1 MISRRALSLA
11 LCLTPVAGR
20 ASAQAFA
27 REAFAETVQEL
38 ERSIGC
44 RFGVAVL
51 GPFGVASFRGDER
64 FPLCSTFKMLAAAA
78 ILKRVDEAKESLDRR
93 VIFDA
98 GEVVVGSPVT
108 SQHIGGQGMTLAD
121 ICEAAITR
129 SDNTAGNLMLAAI
142 DGPAGLTRFAR
153 AIGDPVTRLD
163 RIEPDLNESLA
174 DDPRDTTTPLAMLG
188 NLRRLIA
195 GDVLGASSREQLVA
209 WLVANKTG
217 DARLRA
223 GFPRDWR
230 IGDKTGTG
238 ENGSAND
245 IAVVWPPGQDPVFI
259 AAYLTQ
265 SGASLDER
273 NAGFASIGRRVT
285 SLL

>member
-1 MISRRALSLA
+1 MISRRALSFA
-11 LCLTPVAGR
+11 LCLAPFSGP

-27 REAFAETVQEL
+27 RDALVETVQEL
-38 ERSIGC
+38 ERDVGC

-51 GPFGVASFRGDER
+51 APFGLVSTRGDER

-78 ILKRVDEAKESLDRR
+78 ILKRVDEAQDSLDRR
-93 VIFDA
+93 IVFDA
-98 GEVVVGSPVT
+98 DDVVVGSPVT
-108 SQHIGGQGMTLAD
+108 SQRIGGQGMTMAE

-129 SDNTAGNLMLAAI
+129 SDNTAGNLMLTVVG
-142 DGPAGLTRFAR
+142 GPAGLTRFAR
-153 AIGDPVTRLD
+153 TIGDPVTRLD
-163 RIEPDLNESLA
+163 RIEPDLNESIA
-174 DDPRDTTTPLAMLG
+174 GDPRDTTTPLATLS
-188 NLRRLIA
+188 NLRKLVAADALTR
-195 GDVLGASSREQLVA
+195 SSREQLVA
-209 WLVANKTG
+209 WLVANRTG

-223 GFPRDWR
+223 GFPGDWR

-245 IAVVWPPGQDPVFI
+245 IAVVWPPGQDPVFV

-265 SGASLDER
+265 TAASLDRR
-273 NAGFASIGRRVT
+273 NAAFASVARKIA

>member
-1 MISRRALSLA
+1 MISRRSLSLA
-11 LCLTPVAGR
+11 LCLAPFSGP

-27 REAFAETVQEL
+27 RAALVDVVREL
-38 ERSIGC
+38 ERSVDG
-44 RFGVAVL
+44 RLGVAVIA
-51 GPFGVASFRGDER
+51 PFGLVSVRGDER
-64 FPLCSTFKMLAAAA
+64 FPLCSTFKLLAAAA
-78 ILKRVDEAKESLDRR
+78 ILKRVDEAQDSLDRR
-93 VIFDA
+93 VTFEATD
-98 GEVVVGSPVT
+98 VVVGSPVT
-108 SQHIGGQGMTLAD
+108 SQRIGGQGMTMAE

-142 DGPAGLTRFAR
+142 GGPAGLTAFAR

-163 RIEPDLNESLA
+163 RIEPDLNESIA

-188 NLRRLIA
+188 NLRTLIA
-195 GDVLGASSREQLVA
+195 GPALSDSSRAQLIA

-223 GFPRDWR
+223 GFSRDWR

-245 IAVVWPPGQDPVFI
+245 IAVIWPPGQDPVFV
-259 AAYLTQ
+259 AAYLT
-265 SGASLDER
+265 GTAASLDAR
-273 NAGFASIGRRVT
+273 NAVFASVAQRIA
-285 SLL
+285 SFL